1 MEDAI
6 RAERLRI
13 VLGLEI
19 HRITDDLLR
28 RRTLLVELWGKHR
41 VRTPF
46 LDTTFRR
53 YRSLEMGDLLL
64 LERGEFEAIE
74 AYYRELDELRF
85 YLSHTDDMPRAL
97 ADTLDGALVRIR
109 NVARVALGV
118 LGTRLEQDERA
129 AAPWGLVGPAFDDAA
144 ELGMMGFGVEDEE

>member
-13 VLGLEI
+13 LLGLEI

-41 VRTPF
+41 VRSPF

-53 YRSLEMGDLLL
+53 YRTLAMGELLL
-64 LERGEFEAIE
+64 LERGELEAIE
-74 AYYRELDELRF
+74 AYYHQLDELRF
-85 YLSHTDDMPRAL
+85 YLSHTDDMPRTL

-109 NVARVALGV
+109 DAARVALGV
-118 LGTRLEQDERA
+118 LGTRLEREQRA

-144 ELGMMGFGVEDEE
+144 ERGGLGFGVEE